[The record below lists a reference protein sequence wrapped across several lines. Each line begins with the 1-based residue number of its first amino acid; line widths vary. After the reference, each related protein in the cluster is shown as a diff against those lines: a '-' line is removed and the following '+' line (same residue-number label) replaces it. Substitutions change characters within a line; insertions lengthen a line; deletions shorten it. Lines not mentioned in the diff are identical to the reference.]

1 MNDLM
6 NLIDDVKDS
15 IGDGKYLEMCNAMKK
30 LYTSNESTTPTP
42 TPTRTPTNRPAPGA
56 IQVSTVISTQTLYQT
71 RLASKRNRKVK
82 IIYTDDDNEP
92 RVFFN
97 DIELEWSSTES
108 GEHIYTYDIDDNVAY
123 YLIFETT
130 FTTDDNAFCIM
141 QVTYSNSPILS
152 FKKEELSITK
162 QIR

>member
-1 MNDLM
+1 MS
-6 NLIDDVKDS
+6 LIDDVKDS
-15 IGDGKYLEMCNAMKK
+15 IGDGKYLELCNAMKK
-30 LYTSNESTTPTP
+30 LYTSNESTTATATPTP
-42 TPTRTPTNRPAPGA
+42 TPSQIAFD
-56 IQVSTVISTQTLYQT
+56 VINTQQLHQR

-92 RVFFN
+92 TVFFN
-97 DIELEWSSTES
+97 NIELKWSSTES

-123 YLIFETT
+123 CLTFGTT

-141 QVTYSNSPILS
+141 EVTYNCSIILS
-152 FKKEELSITK
+152 FKKEKLSITK

>member
-1 MNDLM
+1 M

-15 IGDGKYLEMCNAMKK
+15 IGDGKYLELCNAMKK

-42 TPTRTPTNRPAPGA
+42 TPTRTTTDRPAPTA
-56 IQVSTVISTQTLYQT
+56 IQVSTIISTQTLHKA
-71 RLASKRNRKVK
+71 RLAFKRNRKVK

-97 DIELEWSSTES
+97 NIELEWSSTES

-123 YLIFETT
+123 YLILSSEP
-130 FTTDDNAFCIM
+130 FTTDDIDFCLM
-141 QVTYSNSPILS
+141 EVTYLNTTILS

-162 QIR
+162 EIR

>member
-15 IGDGKYLEMCNAMKK
+15 IGDGKYLELCNAMKK

-42 TPTRTPTNRPAPGA
+42 TPTPTPTNRPAPGA
-56 IQVSTVISTQTLYQT
+56 VQVSTIISTQTLYQT
-71 RLASKRNRKVK
+71 RLNSKRNRKVK

-97 DIELEWSSTES
+97 NIELEWSSTES
-108 GEHIYTYDIDDNVAY
+108 GEHVYTYDVDDNVAY

-141 QVTYSNSPILS
+141 QVTYSGSTILS